1 MKLSV
6 VIPVYNEKG
15 TFLELMRRIAR
26 VDVPKEVIVVD
37 DASRDGTRE
46 ILTHLAEEYRVRG
59 FAALGLEGG
68 PAPAP
73 MEIALYLQPQNR
85 GKGAAVRRGIAE
97 STGDIVLVQDA
108 DLDYDPGDYPALIAP
123 LVEGR
128 ADVVYGSRLLGGA
141 LRSGYFGNY
150 LANRAFTGL
159 SNLFTGLR
167 LTDMETCYKVMRGE
181 IARGLTLTSERFGF
195 DPEITARL
203 AQGKHRVVEVPIR
216 YAGRSYGEG
225 KKIGWKDGLAVV
237 WTILRCARP
246 LRR

>member
-1 MKLSV
+1 VKLSV

-26 VDVPKEVIVVD
+26 VDVPKEIIIVD

-46 ILTHLAEEYRVRG
+46 ILTRLAEDYRIRG
-59 FAALGLEGG
+59 PAALGLESGL
-68 PAPAP
+68 ALAP
-73 MEIALYLQPQNR
+73 MDLAVHLQPMNR

-97 STGDIVLVQDA
+97 STGDIVIVQDA
-108 DLDYDPGDYPALIAP
+108 DLEYDPGDYPALLAP
-123 LVEGR
+123 ILDGR

-141 LRSGYFGNY
+141 LRNGYFGNY

-181 IARGLTLTSERFGF
+181 IARGLRLTSERFGF

-203 AQGKHRVVEVPIR
+203 AQGRHRVLEVPIR
-216 YAGRSYGEG
+216 YAGRSYAEG

-237 WTILRCARP
+237 WTILRCAR
-246 LRR
+246 RA